1 MLTSLVAQTVK
12 HLPTMQETGVWSL
25 HREDPLEKEMVTH
38 SSILAWKIPW
48 TEKRGRLQSTG
59 SQRVRHYWA
68 TSLSPSILQNTKNMW
83 WNLLSAF
90 GSLPVWNW
98 VYVPKGMLMAQGPY
112 TNAPQH
118 LCATGKGHWTFASYF
133 SAQEFLFLI
142 GRSTSFASEN
152 LVSMI
157 WQQHF
162 PDLYLQQGS
171 LSWICVCVWMCVE
184 RVRGRGMLG
193 WERANTDRKHTLKF
207 SLFTQWMLLSTLY
220 MSGTS

>member
-1 MLTSLVAQTVK
+1 MLTSLVAQRVK

-25 HREDPLEKEMVTH
+25 RCEDPLEKEIATH
-38 SSILAWKIPW
+38 SSTLAWKIPW

-59 SQRVRHYWA
+59 SQRDRHYWA

-98 VYVPKGMLMAQGPY
+98 VYVPKGMFMGQGPY

-118 LCATGKGHWTFASYF
+118 LCATGKGRWTFASYF
-133 SAQEFLFLI
+133 SAQEFLFIFHRKKHFFCIWEPCVYDL
-142 GRSTSFASEN
+142 SEN
-152 LVSMI
+152 SILLISIYSKAHWAEYV
-157 WQQHF
+157 
-162 PDLYLQQGS
+162 Y
-171 LSWICVCVWMCVE
+171 VCEC

-193 WERANTDRKHTLKF
+193 WERANTDRKHTLKC